1 MKLLQFLNLFEAK
14 KAAKKTET
22 NKPAEQGKNLENIAL
37 KKDKDVGFIKPG
49 KAEKKEARS
58 SLANFKQMGK
68 WNYVKGMLMNLAIP
82 YVSHKWEQS
91 GDIIV
96 QIDPE
101 YCAKMKYKFGK
112 DGVLDKK
119 FYDMLADAGFQTETI
134 KFVTSKI
141 DDKPEAV
148 VTQ

>member
-1 MKLLQFLNLFEAK
+1 MKLKQFMNIFEAK
-14 KAAKKTET
+14 KETSKKTA
-22 NKPAEQGKNLENIAL
+22 NKPAEQGKNLENIDL
-37 KKDKDVGFIKPG
+37 KKKEDVGFIKPG
-49 KAEKKEARS
+49 NTKKKESAG

-101 YCAKMKYKFGK
+101 YCAKNKYKSGK

-119 FYDMLADAGFQTETI
+119 FYEMIEEAGFRTETV
-134 KFVTSKI
+134 KFTTTEVE
-141 DDKPEAV
+141 DKPKPV
-148 VTQ
+148 ITQ